1 MPTAPKKKSAS
12 KAKSAP
18 PTKPAPKTKPKAQAK
33 PARPAAAAKAPPPD
47 ATASAAPR
55 PAPVA
60 YPLPHFAPDELS
72 STAPFPSAGLIQS
85 IHNPHAS
92 EDTPTDVFRTL
103 IQRHLVSTLARH
115 PGSATPR
122 DWWVAT
128 ALAVRDTIHER
139 MIATQA
145 VHNAQNVRR
154 IYYFSL
160 EYLMGRLF
168 GNNLLATGLLDT
180 AKVALES
187 LGQDFDRIRESEVDM
202 GLGNGGLGRL
212 AACFLDSL
220 ATLDYPALGYGIYYE
235 FGLFK
240 QAFQHGNQVEAPDNW
255 IIFGSP
261 WEVVRP
267 EYTQEVR
274 IFGRVENVFD
284 DRGNYRPR
292 WVGTKTI
299 LGVPHDIPIA
309 GFGTKTVNLLRLWAS
324 KSTEDFDLA
333 AFNSGGYVEAV
344 REKAVG
350 ETVSKVLYPND
361 KTENGK
367 ELRLVQQY
375 FFVACSLRDLI
386 RRHFRSPGNGWA
398 NFSDKVAVQLNDTHP
413 AIAVVELMRIL
424 TDEEHLVW
432 DDAWAIVSKT
442 FAYTNHTLLPEALE
456 KWGVGLFE
464 RVLPRHL
471 QLIYDIN
478 THLMVAVEAKWPG
491 DNDKKRICSL
501 IEENGHKMVR
511 MANLAV
517 AGSHAVNGV
526 AALHTA
532 LLKKDLFPEF
542 DALYPGK
549 FQNKTNGITPRRW
562 LLKSNLRL
570 SSLITQ
576 KLGGEAWVRD
586 LDLLRGLEA
595 FADDPA
601 FQREFMSIKRANK
614 VELAAIIQEQCGVEV
629 SPDALF
635 DVQIKRLHE
644 YKRQHLNLLHIL
656 ALYRRLLQNPTL
668 DLVPRV
674 FVFGAKAAPGY
685 DLAKNIIRA
694 INVIGAHINADAR
707 IGGKLKVVFLPNYRV
722 SLAEKIIPAADL
734 SEQISTAGKEA
745 SGTGNMKLMANGS
758 LTIGT
763 LDGANVEIREEV
775 GDDNI
780 FIFGLTVDEVEAL
793 WAKGYKPWDYYHAD
807 EELRAVVDWLGSD
820 YFTPGEQG
828 AFSHVHGSLLHGGDP
843 YLLLA
848 DFRSYSEAQ
857 ARVDAAY
864 RDQSKWAKMAILNT
878 ARVGKFSSDRTIR
891 EYARQIWNLTPVPV
905 P

>member
-1 MPTAPKKKSAS
+1 MPSSA
-12 KAKSAP
+12 K
-18 PTKPAPKTKPKAQAK
+18 KPASRKAQ
-33 PARPAAAAKAPPPD
+33 
-47 ATASAAPR
+47 SAA
-55 PAPVA
+55 
-60 YPLPHFAPDELS
+60 S
-72 STAPFPSAGLIQS
+72 STSPFDTMPPMAA
-85 IHNPHAS
+85 IHHPRAS
-92 EDTPTDVFRTL
+92 EDTPVEVMRSL
-103 IQRHLVSTLARH
+103 IQRHLISTLARH
-115 PGSATPR
+115 TASATPR

-128 ALAVRDTIHER
+128 VLALRDSIHER

-145 VHNAQNVRR
+145 VHNKQNVRR

-168 GNNLLATGLLDT
+168 GSNLTATGLYET
-180 AKVALES
+180 AKSALES
-187 LGQDFDRIRESEVDM
+187 LGQDFDLIRESEVDM

-240 QAFQHGNQVEAPDNW
+240 QEFVNGHQVEHPDNW
-255 IIFGSP
+255 MIFGDP

-267 EYTQEVR
+267 EYAQE
-274 IFGRVENVFD
+274 IPLYGRVENVFD

-292 WVGTKTI
+292 WVDTKSI

-324 KSTEDFDLA
+324 KATEDFDLA
-333 AFNSGGYVEAV
+333 AFNRGGYVEAV
-344 REKAVG
+344 REKALG

-375 FFVACSLRDLI
+375 FFVACSLRDIL
-386 RRHFRSPGNGWA
+386 RRHFRQPGNSWD
-398 NFSDKVAVQLNDTHP
+398 NFADKIAVQLNDTHP
-413 AIAVVELMRIL
+413 AIAIVELMRL
-424 TDEEHLVW
+424 LLDEHHVAW
-432 DDAWAIVSKT
+432 DAAWGIVTKT

-456 KWGVGLFE
+456 KWSVGLFE

-471 QLIYDIN
+471 QIIYDIN
-478 THLMVAVEAKWPG
+478 TRVMQLVDQQWPA
-491 DNDKKRICSL
+491 DDEKKRICSL
-501 IEENGHKMVR
+501 IEENGGKSVR

-562 LLKSNLRL
+562 LLKSNPRL
-570 SSLITQ
+570 AAAITA
-576 KLGGEAWVRD
+576 KIGDAWPRD
-586 LDLLRGLEA
+586 LDQLQGLA
-595 FADDPA
+595 KFAGDPV
-601 FQREFMSIKRANK
+601 FQREFMAIKRANK
-614 VELAAIIQEQCGVEV
+614 VDLAATIKAECGIDV

-644 YKRQHLNLLHIL
+644 YKRQHLNLLHIM
-656 ALYRRLLQNPTL
+656 ALYRRLLQHPEL
-668 DLVPRV
+668 DIVPRV
-674 FVFGAKAAPGY
+674 FVFAAKAAPGY

-694 INVIGAHINADAR
+694 INVIGDRINGDAR
-707 IGGKLKVVFLPNYRV
+707 LGGKLKVAFLPNYRV

-745 SGTGNMKLMANGS
+745 SGTGNMKLSLNGA

-763 LDGANVEIREEV
+763 LDGANVEIKEEV
-775 GDDNI
+775 GDENI
-780 FIFGLTVDEVEAL
+780 FIFGLTVEEVVAL
-793 WAKGYKPWDYYHAD
+793 KAGGYNPWDLYHQD
-807 EELRAVVDWLGSD
+807 EELRAIIDWLGSD
-820 YFTPGEQG
+820 YFTPGEHG
-828 AFSHVHGSLLHGGDP
+828 AFAALHGSLMHDGDP
-843 YLLLA
+843 YLVLA
-848 DFRSYSEAQ
+848 DFRAYSDCQ

-864 RDQSKWAKMAILNT
+864 RDQANWARMAILNT
-878 ARVGKFSSDRTIR
+878 ARMGKFSSDRTIR
-891 EYARQIWNLTPVPV
+891 EYAEDIWNLKAVTVP
-905 P
+905 

>member
-1 MPTAPKKKSAS
+1 MPPAARNRASRSDKS
-12 KAKSAP
+12 
-18 PTKPAPKTKPKAQAK
+18 PAPAALASG
-33 PARPAAAAKAPPPD
+33 PA
-47 ATASAAPR
+47 
-55 PAPVA
+55 
-60 YPLPHFAPDELS
+60 
-72 STAPFPSAGLIQS
+72 STAPFEVAPALGGLHHPSAGS
-85 IHNPHAS
+85 DAPEAVMRS
-92 EDTPTDVFRTL
+92 L

-115 PGSATPR
+115 IASATPR
-122 DWWVAT
+122 DWWIAT
-128 ALAVRDTIHER
+128 VLALRDSIHER
-139 MIATQA
+139 MIETQA

-168 GNNLLATGLLDT
+168 GNNLLATGLFEAARD
-180 AKVALES
+180 ALAS
-187 LGQDFDRIRESEVDM
+187 LGQDFERVRESEVDM

-212 AACFLDSL
+212 AACFMDSL

-240 QAFQHGNQVEAPDNW
+240 QAFVNGHQVEHPDNW
-255 IIFGSP
+255 TIFGDP
-261 WEVVRP
+261 WEIVRP

-274 IFGRVENVFD
+274 LYGRVENVFD

-292 WVGTKTI
+292 WVDTKTI
-299 LGVPHDIPIA
+299 LGVPHDIPVA
-309 GFGTKTVNLLRLWAS
+309 GYGTKTVNLLRLWAS
-324 KSTEDFDLA
+324 KATEDFDLV

-375 FFVACSLRDLI
+375 FFVACSLRDIL
-386 RRHFRSPGNGWA
+386 RRHFRTPGNSWD
-398 NFSDKVAVQLNDTHP
+398 NFPEKVAVQLNDTHP
-413 AIAVVELMRIL
+413 AIAIAELMRIL
-424 TDEEHLVW
+424 LDEHQVAW
-432 DDAWAIVSKT
+432 DPAWSIVTRT

-456 KWGVGLFE
+456 KWSVGLFE

-478 THLMVAVEAKWPG
+478 ARLLQTVEARWPG
-491 DNDKKRICSL
+491 DNEKKRVCSL
-501 IEENGHKMVR
+501 IEENHGKSVR

-517 AGSHAVNGV
+517 VGSHAVNGV

-542 DALYPGK
+542 DALYPGR

-562 LLKSNLRL
+562 LLKCNPRL
-570 SSLITQ
+570 STLISARI
-576 KLGGEAWVRD
+576 GDGWARD
-586 LDLLRGLEA
+586 LDLLRGLEK

-601 FQREFMSIKRANK
+601 FQQEFMAIKRANK
-614 VELAAIIQEQCGVEV
+614 EELAAVIAAECGVTV

-656 ALYRRLLQNPTL
+656 ALYRRLLQHPEL
-668 DLVPRV
+668 DVVPRV
-674 FVFGAKAAPGY
+674 FVFAAKAAPGY

-694 INVIGAHINADAR
+694 INVIGARINGDTR
-707 IGGKLKVVFLPNYRV
+707 LNGKLKVAFLPNYRV
-722 SLAEKIIPAADL
+722 SLAEKIIPAADV

-745 SGTGNMKLMANGS
+745 SGTGNMKLALNGA

-763 LDGANVEIREEV
+763 LDGANVEIGEEV

-793 WAKGYKPWDYYHAD
+793 RARGYNPWDYYQRD
-807 EELRAVVDWLGSD
+807 EELRAVIDWLGSD
-820 YFTPGEQG
+820 FFTPGEHG
-828 AFSHVHGSLLHGGDP
+828 AFAQVHGSLMHGGDP
-843 YLLLA
+843 YLVLA
-848 DFRSYSEAQ
+848 DFRAYCDCH
-857 ARVDAAY
+857 ARIDAAY
-864 RDQSKWAKMAILNT
+864 RDRAGWARKAILNT

-891 EYARQIWNLTPVPV
+891 EYAEQIWTLKPVAIP
-905 P
+905 